1 MSYTSVGNDTIE
13 LLSTSMQPKP
23 HLMQNQFVDQSLK
36 DEYQTWHYKNPV
48 FIDAPTGTRK
58 TTFVYDY
65 LIPDAIKNNKTILL
79 VSNRIALR
87 EQQKKRV
94 ISIAKESS
102 NSMADFRYELDS
114 EDAASCSFFGPICVV
129 TYQGL
134 SNLLNS
140 TTINPANLSPWFTN
154 LKYAIFD
161 EIHFLYSD
169 ALFNASCGYLLDYL
183 PVVFSKAIRVYMTAT
198 SWDILE
204 GIGQA
209 ECFQRLRRDEIKLT
223 PIEASIANLNLW
235 NKENYSPTRSFEYYY
250 MNANYDSYNL
260 SFFDKPSPFLSTG
273 KQISCNSDSRKSLR
287 SLVSLMNPLPTQENK
302 WVIFIDNKSVG
313 RELQQILLRSSVST
327 AYIDAEKK
335 IPKAAWDKLIQDEKF
350 SESVLIATSVLD
362 CGINISDASVKNIA
376 IFSTDRTAFMQ
387 LLGRKRLQ
395 QEEAVNLF
403 VWIPGKAYFRE
414 MERRIEHDLIWANQL
429 DTAREKRRA
438 KPYLYP
444 NIVRTIWNK
453 RSELSYSATLYIDQT
468 GSFAVNKYAV
478 DILNKKLQFVQQFTR
493 KGDPL
498 NFRDFVIK
506 WLNKEKAMK
515 ESYQKNALYLIDMLE
530 RAKKNP
536 VSGSAI
542 SDLRNA
548 ILIAATEQNI
558 KIEHANRS
566 DSFSPKT
573 INKLLLELDI
583 DYYITQKDK
592 KWTAHKRNTD

>member
-1 MSYTSVGNDTIE
+1 
-13 LLSTSMQPKP
+13 
-23 HLMQNQFVDQSLK
+23 MQNQFVEQSLK
-36 DEYQTWHYKNPV
+36 GEYQTWHYKNPV

-114 EDAASCSFFGPICVV
+114 EDVANCSFFGPICVV

-140 TTINPANLSPWFTN
+140 TTIVPANLSPWFAN
-154 LKYAIFD
+154 LKYAVFD

-169 ALFNASCGYLLDYL
+169 ALFNTSCGYLLDYL

-198 SWDILE
+198 SWDIRE
-204 GIGQA
+204 KIIQA
-209 ECFQRLRRDEIKLT
+209 ECFQRFHHQEFNLT
-223 PIEASIANLNLW
+223 PIEASVANFNRW
-235 NKENYSPTRSFEYYY
+235 NADNYSPTRAFQYYY
-250 MNANYDSYNL
+250 MNTNYDSYNL
-260 SFFDKPSPFLSTG
+260 FFFDKPLSFLNTD
-273 KQISCNSDSRKSLR
+273 KPISCNSDSRKSLR

-313 RELQQILLRSSVST
+313 RELQQILLKSGVSA
-327 AYIDAEKK
+327 AYIDAEKQ
-335 IPKAAWDKLIQDEKF
+335 IPKAARGKLIQDEKF

-395 QEEAVNLF
+395 QGESVNLF
-403 VWIPGKAYFRE
+403 VWLPGKAYFRE
-414 MERRIEHDLIWANQL
+414 MEKRIEHDLNWASQL
-429 DTAREKRRA
+429 DTARKKRRA
-438 KPYLYP
+438 KPYLYS
-444 NIVRTIWNK
+444 NIARKIWDN
-453 RSELSYSATLYIDQT
+453 RFELNHSATFCIDRT
-468 GSFAVNKYAV
+468 GSFAVNEYAV
-478 DILNKKLQFVQQFTR
+478 DILNRKLQFVQQFTR
-493 KGDPL
+493 KGDSL
-498 NFRDFVIK
+498 NFRDFVIE

-515 ESYQKNALYLIDMLE
+515 ESYQETALCLIDMLKQ
-530 RAKKNP
+530 AKKHP
-536 VSGSAI
+536 VSGAAI

-548 ILIAATEQNI
+548 ILLAATEQNI

-566 DSFSPKT
+566 DRFSPKT
-573 INKLLLELDI
+573 INKLLLELNI
-583 DYYITQKDK
+583 DFYITQKDK
-592 KWTAHKRNTD
+592 KWTAHKRNAD